1 MKFSLIAALVLAM
14 GLCGFVRI
22 SRAADEDKNVKMSGV
37 LIDQM
42 CGEKMAKK
50 DDPQKAAE
58 AHKKDCALKCGGD
71 AGYAIMSDGKL
82 TKLSSDSKDKVE
94 EYLKKDDSK
103 TEVTI
108 SGTKQD
114 DGSIKVSDIMAKS

>member
-1 MKFSLIAALVLAM
+1 MRSSIIAALVLAL

-22 SRAADEDKNVKMSGV
+22 ARAADDDKNVKVSGV
-37 LIDQM
+37 VIDQM
-42 CGEKMAKK
+42 CGEKMTKK

-58 AHKKDCALKCGGD
+58 AHKKDCALKCGPE
-71 AGYAIMSDGKL
+71 AGYAIISEGKM
-82 TKLSSDSKDKVE
+82 TKLSADSKDKVE

-114 DGSIKVSDIMAKS
+114 DGTIKVNDIMAKS